1 MLRRGPLLL
10 LLLAAAIRASA
21 QQGDS
26 SLYVEKAGPGAG
38 GRSLEAAF
46 SRAHVVLYAKWNTPL
61 YPGRSYP
68 TSVIVLNSDV
78 TVEGTV
84 HGDVVVIN
92 GSLHLTATANVDGS
106 LLAYGGNI
114 YDAAGAVVTGRRD
127 AFPTAR
133 YDTLRTTRGLGL
145 VYRGPKGISRD
156 LFVLPGLYGFPM
168 PLYDRVDGL
177 TVGWGPELQLGD
189 SALIVAPSV
198 MYRSNLGAWDGAVV
212 VSGRLGGAFVKLTA
226 EQATSSNDRWIQRD
240 FANSF
245 MVLCCGKD
253 FRNYWRTDAYEGRVG
268 YAWSDTAHVIALWAG
283 GRTERDWSV
292 AAGGPWG
299 ITGTSSVNSMYRP
312 NPAIAPGQIESW
324 LVGIQGKLDGTMQLN
339 ATVQVEVPFTAPGD
353 VRFTQITA
361 DVEGSVPITPTQHL
375 LVRFHSITTSG
386 DTAPPQ
392 RYGYLGGAGS
402 VLTLP
407 LLGVGGDQLLF
418 VEGDYRF
425 TFEGIHIPYS
435 TPPSFSLAYTA
446 GAAGVGKLPTL
457 TQNIGARLEVKP
469 FRLDFFV
476 DPSTGETRTM
486 LLLWF
491 VR

>member
-1 MLRRGPLLL
+1 MLRHGAIAALLL
-10 LLLAAAIRASA
+10 LVALRASA

-26 SLYVEKAGPGAG
+26 SLYVEDAGPGAA
-38 GRSLEAAF
+38 GRDLEAAF
-46 SRAHVVLYAKWNTPL
+46 SRPHAVLYERWNTPL
-61 YPGRSYP
+61 LAGREYP

-84 HGDVVVIN
+84 HGNVVVIN
-92 GSLHLTATANVDGS
+92 GSLHLTASARVDGD

-114 YDAAGAVVTGRRD
+114 YDAPGAVIAGHRD
-127 AFPTAR
+127 AFPAAR
-133 YDTLRTTRGLGL
+133 FDTVRTTRGLGL
-145 VYRGPKGISRD
+145 VYHGPPGVSKDI
-156 LFVLPGLYGFPM
+156 FVLPGFYGFPI

-177 TVGWGPELQLGD
+177 SVGWGPELQLGD
-189 SALIVAPSV
+189 SALIVAPSFL
-198 MYRSNLGAWDGAVV
+198 YRSNLGAWDGAIT
-212 VSGRLGGAFVKLTA
+212 VSGQLAGAFVKLTW
-226 EQATSSNDRWIQRD
+226 ERITSSNDRWIQRD

-253 FRNYWRTDAYEGRVG
+253 FRNYWRSDLAEGRVG
-268 YAWSDTAHVIALWAG
+268 YAWSDTAHFISLWSGA
-283 GRTERDWSV
+283 RSDDASSV

-312 NPAIAPGQIESW
+312 NPAVTPGRIESW
-324 LVGIQGKLDGTMQLN
+324 LAGMQGKLDERLKLD
-339 ATVQVEVPFTAPGD
+339 VSLQVEVPFTTPGD
-353 VRFTQITA
+353 LKFTQIVA
-361 DVEGSVPITPTQHL
+361 DIGATFEITPVQHL
-375 LVRFHSITTSG
+375 IARFHSITTSG
-386 DTAPPQ
+386 DTAPAQ

-407 LLGVGGDQLLF
+407 LLGQGGDQLLF
-418 VEGDYRF
+418 VEGDYRY
-425 TFEGIHIPYS
+425 TLDGIHIPYT
-435 TPPSFSLAYTA
+435 TPPSIAVAYAA
-446 GAAGVGKLPTL
+446 GGAGVGKLPRL

-476 DPSTGETRTM
+476 DPSTGETRTL

>member
-1 MLRRGPLLL
+1 MLRRGTIFALLL
-10 LLLAAAIRASA
+10 GAAQAAVA

-26 SLYVEKAGPGAG
+26 TLYVEKGGPGAG

-46 SRAHVVLYAKWNTPL
+46 SRPHTVLYERWNTPL
-61 YPGRSYP
+61 LSGRAYP

-84 HGDVVVIN
+84 QGDVVVIN
-92 GSLHLTATANVDGS
+92 GSLHLMGTAHVEGN
-106 LLAYGGNI
+106 LLAFGGNI
-114 YDAAGAVVTGRRD
+114 YDATGAVVTGRRD
-127 AFPTAR
+127 AFPAAR
-133 YDTLRTTRGLGL
+133 YDTVRTARGLGL
-145 VYRGPKGISRD
+145 VYRGPPAIGKEI
-156 LFVLPGLYGFPM
+156 FVLPGFYGFPI

-177 TVGWGPELQLGD
+177 SIGWGPELQLGD
-189 SALIVAPSV
+189 SALTVSPSV
-198 MYRSNLGAWDGAVV
+198 LYRSNLGAWDGAITVAGHL
-212 VSGRLGGAFVKLTA
+212 SGAFVKLTW
-226 EQATSSNDRWIQRD
+226 ERTTSSNDTWIQHD

-253 FRNYWRTDAYEGRVG
+253 FRNYWRSDLAEGRIG
-268 YAWSDTAHVIALWAG
+268 FAWSDTAHFISLWTGA
-283 GRTERDWSV
+283 RSDDASSV

-312 NPAIAPGQIESW
+312 NPAVLPGKIQSW
-324 LVGIQGKLDGTMQLN
+324 LAGIQGKLDDALRLDVD
-339 ATVQVEVPFTAPGD
+339 VQVEVPFASPGD
-353 VRFTQITA
+353 LKFTQIVA
-361 DVEGSVPITPTQHL
+361 DIGARYEITPVQHL
-375 LVRFHSITTSG
+375 IGRFHSITTVG

-407 LLGVGGDQLLF
+407 LLGVGGDQLVF
-418 VEGDYRF
+418 FEGDYRY
-425 TFEGIHIPYS
+425 TLDGIHIPY
-435 TPPSFSLAYTA
+435 TTAPSIAIAYTA
-446 GAAGVGKLPTL
+446 GAAGVGKLPRF

-476 DPSTGETRTM
+476 DPSSGETRTM
-486 LLLWF
+486 LLFWF